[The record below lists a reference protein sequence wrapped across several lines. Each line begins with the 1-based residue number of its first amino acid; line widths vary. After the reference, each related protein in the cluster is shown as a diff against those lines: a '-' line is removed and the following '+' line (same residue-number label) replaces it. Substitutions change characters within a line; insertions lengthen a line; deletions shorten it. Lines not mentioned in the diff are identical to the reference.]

1 MSTAGAFT
9 AGAFTVLFRVFS
21 QKIWPE
27 MFDNQLI
34 FCFVSFTSWIHSSV
48 KECTC
53 VVLELAPLRG
63 EKISSHAHEI
73 GSWYLLVTVG
83 FLFKISDKRSRPF
96 CMGPPPPGL
105 WRHICPDKS
114 TLVCENEVDYVRH
127 LGGMTYLSALKKRLK
142 QSLEFIFLLSS
153 RTVFFTAVEI
163 HQVSSQLSTAVVFLS
178 RRQITGKKVNLPCA
192 WSLFKRALPSVWS
205 LILMN

>member
-63 EKISSHAHEI
+63 EKNFKSCPRNRF
-73 GSWYLLVTVG
+73 LVPLSYCRVSFQNFWQAFPS
-83 FLFKISDKRSRPF
+83 FLYGTPPPRPMTAYMPGQKHSCLWKWGRLCTASRWDDVFECFKEAPETEFRIYFLVVFQDRVLYRSRDP
-96 CMGPPPPGL
+96 
-105 WRHICPDKS
+105 
-114 TLVCENEVDYVRH
+114 
-127 LGGMTYLSALKKRLK
+127 
-142 QSLEFIFLLSS
+142 SS
-153 RTVFFTAVEI
+153 IQPVI
-163 HQVSSQLSTAVVFLS
+163 YSSCVSVKTSDH
-178 RRQITGKKVNLPCA
+178 R
-192 WSLFKRALPSVWS
+192 
-205 LILMN
+205 